1 MPAIHSL
8 RDCGPQRPP
17 RCHAE
22 TVSMSPPDGLPT
34 LLARPVAYTRVD
46 LVSRFGRR
54 EVEAAIA
61 RGEIVRLGRDAYV
74 GARHA
79 QSQWAAASAMV
90 SAIGA
95 EAAVTGR
102 AALFLWGMVIDAPS
116 VITVASPAQTHPRV
130 SFPGVRLL
138 RTRHVPP
145 RCDVRGMPIAEP
157 EWAIFHAV
165 REVSRSEAIG
175 VALEAMSNDAAAA
188 SALPDLLKA
197 SPRAPRRRVLR
208 EALAAYDHGVRSA
221 LEFRGLREVLTGPE
235 FAAVRWQV
243 PLAVAGRRFV
253 IDAFH
258 RPSSVA
264 FEFDGARFHLAPE
277 RWRLD
282 RERDT
287 LLASIG
293 VQTVRFPYRDVVDRP
308 DWCRRMAC
316 EVVAQRGSQGSLM
329 AS

>member
-1 MPAIHSL
+1 MLNAS
-8 RDCGPQRPP
+8 R
-17 RCHAE
+17 
-22 TVSMSPPDGLPT
+22 DGLWA
-34 LLARPVAYTRVD
+34 LLAVPIAYSRTE

-54 EVEAAIA
+54 EVEAAIG
-61 RGEIVRLGRDAYV
+61 RGEVVRLARDAYV

-90 SAIGA
+90 SAIGP

-116 VITVASPAQTHPRV
+116 VVTVAAPAAVHPRV

-138 RTRHVPP
+138 RTHHVPP
-145 RCDVRGMPIAEP
+145 RDEVRGLPVAVP
-157 EWAIFHAV
+157 EWAVFHAV
-165 REVSRSEAIG
+165 REGSRADAIG
-175 VALEAMSNDAAAA
+175 VVLEAFAHDATAAF
-188 SALPDLLKA
+188 ALPELLRM
-197 SPRAPRRRVLR
+197 SPRAPRRGVLR
-208 EALAAYDHGVRSA
+208 EALLAYEHGVRSV
-221 LEFRGLREVLTGPE
+221 LELRGLRDVLYGPE
-235 FAAVRWQV
+235 FAQLRWQE
-243 PLAVAGRRFV
+243 PIAVDARRFV
-253 IDAFH
+253 VDAFH
-258 RPSSVA
+258 WPSNVA

-293 VQTVRFPYRDVVDRP
+293 IQTVRFTYRDVIDRP
-308 DWCRRMAC
+308 QWCRR
-316 EVVAQRGSQGSLM
+316 VASEIVDLRRSQVQRH